1 MDFET
6 RLISMYVFVTDA
18 YKDSL
23 WIHSER
29 MSNNTIPKFSDEEVI
44 TIYLFGILEGHYQVS
59 KMYKHT
65 KSYLNK
71 YFPDLPSYQAFN
83 KRLNNL
89 ASTFPYLFEYLDKR
103 KSPQNL
109 GYIGLLDSMPIV
121 LAKGVRGCKA
131 KVASEIANCSYCA
144 SKKMYYY
151 GVKLHVI
158 GEKVKKS
165 LPYFRYTE
173 ITPASEHD
181 SLLLKRM
188 NHINFENL
196 FADRAYTGHELYSTV
211 KVNTDTKLITPI
223 KKKKGQ
229 LRLNSR
235 DRMYSTA
242 VSKIRQPI
250 ESLFNWIQEKTNI
263 QNASKVRSLKG
274 LNVHI
279 WGKLTVA
286 MWIMIF

>member
-6 RLISMYVFVTDA
+6 NLISMYIFVSDA
-18 YKDSL
+18 YKDNL

-29 MSNNTIPKFSDEEVI
+29 MSNNKKPKFTDEEVI
-44 TIYLFGILEGHYQVS
+44 TIYLFGIYEGRYQVS
-59 KMYKHT
+59 KIYKHA
-65 KSYLNK
+65 KSYLSQ
-71 YFPDLPSYQAFN
+71 YFPNLPSYQAFN

-89 ASTFPYLFEYLDKR
+89 SSTFPHLFEYLDNKE
-103 KSPQNL
+103 SPKNL

-131 KVASEIANCSYCA
+131 KVASEIANISYCA
-144 SKKMYYY
+144 SKKMHYY

-158 GEKVKKS
+158 GEKVKES

-181 SLLLKRM
+181 SQLLKR
-188 NHINFENL
+188 IDKIPFENL
-196 FADRAYTGHELYSTV
+196 FADRAYTGHALYSTV
-211 KVNTDTKLITPI
+211 KEKTNTILVTPV
-223 KKKKGQ
+223 KKEKGQ
-229 LRLNSR
+229 VRLDST
-235 DRMYSTA
+235 DRLYSTA

-263 QNASKVRSLKG
+263 QNASKVRSFKG

-286 MWIMIF
+286 MWIMLF